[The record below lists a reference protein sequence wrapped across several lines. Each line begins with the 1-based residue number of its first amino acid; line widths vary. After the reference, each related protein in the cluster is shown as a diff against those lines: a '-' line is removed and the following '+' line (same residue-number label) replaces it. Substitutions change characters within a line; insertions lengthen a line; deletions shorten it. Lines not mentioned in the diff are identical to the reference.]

1 MSARAS
7 RAALAALIEER
18 FPNAI
23 PVARRTIKPVASGIP
38 ELDRALPNGGLPLGR
53 FSLCEPAGGVTAMLR
68 AACANTITGGE
79 RAAWV
84 DGARSIA
91 DAFWDDT
98 ALLVRPPSRVH
109 AVRAAGE
116 LLRSGAFRLV
126 VLTGVE
132 PTDVESMR
140 LVRAVHD
147 GGGAFALIAPD
158 ATTAALRL
166 TSRFVRYRWRFDPFG
181 DPAEVRDVRV
191 RVKVRAMG
199 WNAKTEFSI
208 PVRSYELRLSL
219 EPTLAD
225 RRGVKNVRGS
235 AARPGPARGHAAHA
249 RSARTRGSARSRGR
263 RGNAR
268 PDMG

>member
-1 MSARAS
+1 MPVPGAISS
-7 RAALAALIEER
+7 LQALIAER
-18 FPNAI
+18 FPNAV
-23 PVARRTIKPVASGIP
+23 PVARRTVRPVASGIP
-38 ELDRALPNGGLPLGR
+38 ELDRALPNGGFPLGR
-53 FSLCEPAGGVTAMLR
+53 LSLCEPTGGVTAMLR
-68 AACANTITGGE
+68 AACANTIANGE

-84 DGARSIA
+84 DGAGSIV
-91 DAFWDDT
+91 DAFWDDP
-98 ALLVRPPSRVH
+98 AVLIRPPDRVH
-109 AVRAAGE
+109 AVRAADE

-181 DPAEVRDVRV
+181 DPADARDVRV
-191 RVKVRAMG
+191 RVRVRAMG

-225 RRGVKNVRGS
+225 RRGVTKVRGTT
-235 AARPGPARGHAAHA
+235 ARSGSARGDTAHA
-249 RSARTRGSARSRGR
+249 RSARTRGSARGRGR
-263 RGNAR
+263 RRNAR

>member
-1 MSARAS
+1 
-7 RAALAALIEER
+7 
-18 FPNAI
+18 
-23 PVARRTIKPVASGIP
+23 
-38 ELDRALPNGGLPLGR
+38 
-53 FSLCEPAGGVTAMLR
+53 MLR